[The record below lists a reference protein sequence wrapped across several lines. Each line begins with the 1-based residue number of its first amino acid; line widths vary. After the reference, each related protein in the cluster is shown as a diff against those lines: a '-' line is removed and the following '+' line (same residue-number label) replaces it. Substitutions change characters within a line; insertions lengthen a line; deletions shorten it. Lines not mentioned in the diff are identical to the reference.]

1 MASSE
6 KPPEEH
12 QPASPPPE
20 AAGRGGEAAERP
32 TPAQET
38 PRAPRP
44 AGEQAPTG
52 TERPARPTPPARG
65 EAATAPPRPARPA
78 PARGQPA
85 APPPPDPKALEHP
98 ITKAL
103 TPPGGDLQPR
113 IVHGYLELTL
123 PADQLL
129 PAARR
134 LRDEFD
140 FDYLSQVTA
149 VDWPDRFELVYTLYH
164 LRRWQEHK
172 AADPE
177 GPQGLVLRVNLPREE
192 APRVRSVIS
201 VWPGAELQ
209 EREVYDMFGIRFLG
223 HPDLRRVL
231 LEDDFPGFPLRKDF
245 AIDPEYVLVRH
256 LARGSVGQLGERI
269 DAGDRPV

>member
-6 KPPEEH
+6 KPPEDQ
-12 QPASPPPE
+12 QPASPPPAADAGPTSE
-20 AAGRGGEAAERP
+20 APPAREPAE
-32 TPAQET
+32 
-38 PRAPRP
+38 
-44 AGEQAPTG
+44 G
-52 TERPARPTPPARG
+52 ERPARPAPTARG

-78 PARGQPA
+78 PARGPAA

-98 ITKAL
+98 VTKAL

-129 PAARR
+129 AAARR

-149 VDWPDRFELVYTLYH
+149 VDWPDHFELVYTLYH
-164 LRRWQEHK
+164 VRRWQEHK
-172 AADPE
+172 AADPD
-177 GPQGLVLRVNLPREE
+177 GPQGLILRVHLPREE
-192 APRVRSVIS
+192 APRVRSVMS

-245 AIDPEYVLVRH
+245 TIDPEYVLVRH
-256 LARGSVGQLGERI
+256 LAHGSVGQLGERV